1 MTLTQALLLGVL
13 QGATEFLPISSSG
26 HLALA
31 QNLMPGLGGDLL
43 LFDVVV
49 HLGTLAAIAVLLRE
63 RIWGLVRAGVSF
75 LPGFGRGF
83 GRGFGSEGASEAD
96 RRWLVLILV
105 GSVPTALIGLGLR
118 ETTEALLEWPAG
130 VGAALLVT
138 ALLLL
143 LSERLG
149 ARTRGADSLGLADA
163 LICGVAQ
170 GLAVVPGISR
180 SGATVAAALFRNV
193 DGAVA
198 VEFSLLLSMPA
209 VAGAALLVAVE
220 SAGHVGAGEFGPLAV
235 GFGAAFL
242 TGMAAVKAL
251 QWIVIRRRLL
261 PFAIYCTLVGAGAIL
276 VG

>member
-63 RIWGLVRAGVSF
+63 RVWGLVGAGISL
-75 LPGFGRGF
+75 LPGVGRE
-83 GRGFGSEGASEAD
+83 RSNEAD
-96 RRWLVLILV
+96 RRWLGLILA
-105 GSVPTALIGLGLR
+105 GSVPTAVIGLGLR
-118 ETTEALLEWPAG
+118 DTTEALLEWPAG
-130 VGAALLVT
+130 VGVALLVT
-138 ALLLL
+138 ALLLV

-149 ARTRGADSLGLADA
+149 ARTRGAESLGLADA

-180 SGATVAAALFRNV
+180 SGATVAAALFRDV

-220 SAGHVGAGEFGPLAV
+220 SAGQVGAGELGPLAV

-242 TGMAAVKAL
+242 TGMAAVKVL